1 MQAVQVGDEHAF
13 TILMRRWELPVKAL
27 IGRIVMNTA
36 EAEELAQETFV
47 KVWMKRSSYQPSAK
61 FRPWL
66 FTIAVN
72 LARNRLRWWRR
83 RPQVSLEEWT
93 EFPSSDDG
101 GAKSLSGRSVLIE
114 AERARSVQAAVAQLP
129 VSLREV
135 LVLSVYQELSHAEVG
150 DALGITAKAVEVR
163 LHRARARLRVL
174 LDNLLQ

>member
-1 MQAVQVGDEHAF
+1 MQAVQAGDERAF
-13 TILMRRWELPVKAL
+13 TLLMRRWELPIKAL

-47 KVWMKRSSYQPSAK
+47 KVWVKRSSYQPAAK

-93 EFPSSDDG
+93 EFSPSQETAS
-101 GAKSLSGRSVLIE
+101 KLPSGRSALIE
-114 AERARSVQAAVAQLP
+114 VEQARAVQTAVAQLP
-129 VSLREV
+129 LSLREV
-135 LVLSVYQELSHAEVG
+135 VVLSVYQDLSHAEVG
-150 DALGITAKAVEVR
+150 EALGITAKAVELR
-163 LHRARARLRVL
+163 LHRARARLRVSLDDL
-174 LDNLLQ
+174 LK